1 MHLVVQ
7 PLLAAGYG
15 GLSPVQPRRYI
26 TGRRLNSQNPIFLYQ
41 HRAVLLSDSVI
52 ILDRLPTAEKSLIAR
67 ISGEVDN
74 GLKAVIN
81 PKPAACHAIGPEK
94 QNPSLVSN
102 AADNKSNM
110 A

>member
-15 GLSPVQPRRYI
+15 GLSPVQPRLYI

-52 ILDRLPTAEKSLIAR
+52 ILDI
-67 ISGEVDN
+67 
-74 GLKAVIN
+74 
-81 PKPAACHAIGPEK
+81 
-94 QNPSLVSN
+94 
-102 AADNKSNM
+102 
-110 A
+110 

>member
-1 MHLVVQ
+1 M
-7 PLLAAGYG
+7 
-15 GLSPVQPRRYI
+15 
-26 TGRRLNSQNPIFLYQ
+26 
-41 HRAVLLSDSVI
+41 
-52 ILDRLPTAEKSLIAR
+52 EKSLIAC

-81 PKPAACHAIGPEK
+81 PKPAACHAIGSEK

-110 A
+110 AECDSISPKSQVIFTL